1 MVYFPS
7 GPAVRLGAG
16 RQRPLESRQRKG
28 RQREREGERARTS
41 KHGIAMIECT
51 PEDICTVFLGSITPL
66 GAAILEGG
74 WGANLN
80 SAVFTAHVCL
90 VCDGE
95 PDASHISSRFT
106 RVARKL
112 CRTALASRAT
122 TSGVSCI
129 SACCHRKS
137 GRVCSKISSTRHD
150 MPHRI
155 FVQLGSQRI

>member
-74 WGANLN
+74 GPK
-80 SAVFTAHVCL
+80 SCFTMSSRVFGVH
-90 VCDGE
+90 GE

-137 GRVCSKISSTRHD
+137 GRVCSKISSTRIHD